1 MSTITS
7 CTLLRSVTAVRPA
20 ISSGR
25 QLQSRKPAAVA
36 SLSSQWRS
44 RPLSVC
50 RAISRKGEHNPKTDL
65 HPFNIP
71 AFVLVHPV
79 SPREERWQVEEEP
92 GKVNLWFEVPGQSR
106 EDLAVEIDEDV
117 LVIKKKLHAVA
128 GDVGQRNTGGGTG
141 RRGDLRAAAPPSG
154 VQQGGSGGRA
164 QVRRP
169 EGQHRQDQGAGAQED
184 QRRHRRQVAKC
195 IGMHE
200 GVVTGNSE
208 FAVCLILRRVVA
220 VCQGGF
226 AVCLAHT
233 AKTLEIR

>member
-128 GDVGQRNTGGGTG
+128 GDVGQRNTGDNRRSTAATG
-141 RRGDLRAAAPPSG
+141 EAGKEAAQDGEVIYARLLLPAGYSKEGVEAELKSG
-154 VQQGGSGGRA
+154 VLRVSIAKIKEQA
-164 QVRRP
+164 RRKISV
-169 EGQHRQDQGAGAQED
+169 D
-184 QRRHRRQVAKC
+184 
-195 IGMHE
+195 I
-200 GVVTGNSE
+200 VV
-208 FAVCLILRRVVA
+208 
-220 VCQGGF
+220 
-226 AVCLAHT
+226 
-233 AKTLEIR
+233 K

>member
-1 MSTITS
+1 MSTVTS
-7 CTLLRSVTAVRPA
+7 CTLLSVTAVRPA

-25 QLQSRKPAAVA
+25 QLQSGRPAAVA

-50 RAISRKGEHNPKTDL
+50 RAISPKGEHNPKTDL

-117 LVIKKKLHAVA
+117 LIIKKKIHVA
-128 GDVGQRNTGGGTG
+128 GGDVGQRNTGGGGATDYRPQG
-141 RRGDLRAAAPPSG
+141 NNRRSTAAAGAEAGKEAAQDGEVVYARLLLPAGYSKEGVEAELKSG
-154 VQQGGSGGRA
+154 VLRVSIAKIKEQA
-164 QVRRP
+164 RRKISV
-169 EGQHRQDQGAGAQED
+169 D
-184 QRRHRRQVAKC
+184 
-195 IGMHE
+195 I
-200 GVVTGNSE
+200 VV
-208 FAVCLILRRVVA
+208 
-220 VCQGGF
+220 
-226 AVCLAHT
+226 
-233 AKTLEIR
+233 K

>member
-128 GDVGQRNTGGGTG
+128 GDVGQRNTGGGATDYHPQGNNRRSTAATG
-141 RRGDLRAAAPPSG
+141 EAGKEAAQDGEVIYARLLLPAGYSKEGVEAELKSG
-154 VQQGGSGGRA
+154 VLRVSIAKIKEQA
-164 QVRRP
+164 RRKISV
-169 EGQHRQDQGAGAQED
+169 D
-184 QRRHRRQVAKC
+184 
-195 IGMHE
+195 I
-200 GVVTGNSE
+200 VV
-208 FAVCLILRRVVA
+208 
-220 VCQGGF
+220 
-226 AVCLAHT
+226 
-233 AKTLEIR
+233 K